1 MPSRKCESYHE
12 NEEHAT
18 TSLNYGLHH
27 RCLPKH
33 FEKFSDQPLFRTS
46 WNSYLHN
53 LLNLKKKKKIRKSS
67 SFFMVFVK
75 SLLVTWKGRLKKKH
89 NTNFHPVCVTVNEL
103 CERSLTFSSAK
114 TPPDNVDSFWN
125 SSSDITTRMDDH
137 AQAQVNIRAHC

>member
-1 MPSRKCESYHE
+1 MK
-12 NEEHAT
+12 
-18 TSLNYGLHH
+18 
-27 RCLPKH
+27 
-33 FEKFSDQPLFRTS
+33 
-46 WNSYLHN
+46 NSAIISGAK
-53 LLNLKKKKKIRKSS
+53 LLIKKKKKKKKRKSS